1 MSDISD
7 VIHEAFVKVN
17 EAGTEAAAATA
28 VVVGRV
34 SAPEPATFEATRP
47 FLFFI
52 VDDETRAVLFAGQ
65 VVDPASTSGT

>member
-1 MSDISD
+1 VSDISD

-52 VDDETRAVLFAGQ
+52 VDETRAVLFAGQ